1 MAEHD
6 AKSPRDY
13 VLDQIVLQD
22 NYFHEYPQTDPSE
35 ELVARFEAALDD
47 RTDFHYYSEENL
59 HSSFEQIHQAAHASG
74 EVASK
79 ENVPASRMVAD
90 IAQQILSTLQVRQG
104 GQENPQLFL
113 QLRNVGFLTGTG
125 ITMEMLGEGLSI
137 RFSAHSVDALHFIQA
152 NEGAIK
158 EWLLRRL
165 DKLNDISLC
174 CDMDGAADSF
184 AGSEQGTRNPYQSDE
199 ETSS

>member
-13 VLDQIVLQD
+13 VLDQIIFQD
-22 NYFHEYPQTDPSE
+22 NYFHEYPQSDPSE

-47 RTDFHYYSEENL
+47 RTHFNYYTEENL
-59 HSSFEQIHQAAHASG
+59 YGSFEQIHQAAYASG

-79 ENVPASRMVAD
+79 ENVPASRIVAD

-104 GQENPQLFL
+104 KVENPQLFL

-125 ITMEMLGEGLSI
+125 ITMEMLDAGLSI
-137 RFSAHSVDALHFIQA
+137 RFSANSVDALHFIQA
-152 NEGAIK
+152 NEGVIK
-158 EWLLRRL
+158 DWLLRRL
-165 DKLNDISLC
+165 DKLNDINLSC
-174 CDMDGAADSF
+174 GMDGSSDSF